1 MLQWLIDV
9 LTPIFVSMGV
19 SPTDVESYV
28 NNLGGYI
35 YAIVGTLILAVI
47 VMIAAHWIVKKGT
60 RHVVRWGA
68 GIAWVLIVTVLANVI
83 CFGPMYNNLSAILN
97 YTGELTEESMQTSKE
112 VIEEV
117 GREGTVL
124 LKNDGLLPLDDTE
137 NINVFGWDSTNP
149 IYGGSGSGATDES
162 KATSML
168 QAFTDAG
175 FTTNEDLTQM
185 YRDYAAT
192 RPGTAVGGADLTLP
206 EPTADYY
213 TDELMADAKEFSDVA
228 VITIGRPGGEGF
240 DLPEDMN
247 AVINGTYS
255 LQETV
260 ANGNQQY
267 TYTNFTYT
275 NNGDYDDFDEGEHY
289 LQLSNTEEAM
299 VERVCSEFDNVVVI
313 VNSNNAMELGWV
325 DDYEQIGAVLLVP
338 GTGANGFTGLAEVMK
353 GTVNPS
359 GRTVDTYAYELE
371 DQPTFNNI
379 ANFSFNNVDDL
390 KQAFTEADMTYQGN
404 IAFVNYVENIYLG
417 YKYFETAAE
426 EGVFNYEDMVQYP
439 FGYGLSYTT
448 FTQEMQNFADNGD
461 TVSFDVNV
469 TNTGDTAGKEVVE
482 VYFTPPYNN
491 GGIEKASVNLIAF
504 DKTET
509 LEPGASETV
518 SFEIAKEDLAAYDS
532 RGIKTE
538 NGGYVLEAGAYNIS
552 IRANSHDVIDS
563 ENFTV
568 DADIDYSQNGRT
580 SDETPATNQF
590 QDYSAGRVTYLSR
603 ADGFANLEQ
612 ALAAPAE
619 ELYVMDDETRESVME
634 TSVAYYDPSVH
645 DVEGDEMPTLGAD
658 NGLELADLRGADYDD
673 PMWEDLL
680 DQLTAEDMF
689 NMVNL
694 GGFQTAAV
702 DSVGKVQTLDSDGPA
717 GLNDW
722 YIGVYGTSFPTAV
735 LIAQTWNTELA
746 NQVGSAI
753 GAEYADCDIY
763 GWYGPAMNTHRNPF
777 CGRNF
782 EYYSEDGILGGYI
795 ASAVINGSAEQ
806 GVYAYIKHFALNE
819 QEMNRCSFLLT
830 YSDEQAIREIYLK
843 PFEICVK
850 NYESQSLAVMSSFI
864 FIGDI
869 YSGENPYL
877 LNNVLRGEW
886 GFQGMVETD
895 WNGSYGYQQTDACVR
910 NGNDIMLGFLQHES
924 NQLDTSSPTLV
935 NAMRQ
940 ACKNIMYTVVNSA
953 AYDEENL
960 QTGLDPMTQ
969 MFVIIDVI
977 VAVVTLGIMA
987 IVVVRWMKKRK
998 ATVTVTTESSADK
1011 KQE

>member
-28 NNLGGYI
+28 HNLGGYI
-35 YAIVGTLILAVI
+35 YAIVGTLILAVV

-112 VIEEV
+112 VIENV

-168 QAFTDAG
+168 QAFADAG

-255 LQETV
+255 LQDTV

-390 KQAFTEADMTYQGN
+390 KQAFTESDMTYQGN

-417 YKYFETAAE
+417 YRYFEI
-426 EGVFNYEDMVQYP
+426 G
-439 FGYGLSYTT
+439 
-448 FTQEMQNFADNGD
+448 
-461 TVSFDVNV
+461 
-469 TNTGDTAGKEVVE
+469 
-482 VYFTPPYNN
+482 
-491 GGIEKASVNLIAF
+491 
-504 DKTET
+504 
-509 LEPGASETV
+509 
-518 SFEIAKEDLAAYDS
+518 
-532 RGIKTE
+532 
-538 NGGYVLEAGAYNIS
+538 
-552 IRANSHDVIDS
+552 RAHV
-563 ENFTV
+563 
-568 DADIDYSQNGRT
+568 
-580 SDETPATNQF
+580 
-590 QDYSAGRVTYLSR
+590 
-603 ADGFANLEQ
+603 
-612 ALAAPAE
+612 
-619 ELYVMDDETRESVME
+619 
-634 TSVAYYDPSVH
+634 
-645 DVEGDEMPTLGAD
+645 
-658 NGLELADLRGADYDD
+658 
-673 PMWEDLL
+673 
-680 DQLTAEDMF
+680 
-689 NMVNL
+689 
-694 GGFQTAAV
+694 
-702 DSVGKVQTLDSDGPA
+702 
-717 GLNDW
+717 
-722 YIGVYGTSFPTAV
+722 
-735 LIAQTWNTELA
+735 
-746 NQVGSAI
+746 
-753 GAEYADCDIY
+753 
-763 GWYGPAMNTHRNPF
+763 
-777 CGRNF
+777 
-782 EYYSEDGILGGYI
+782 
-795 ASAVINGSAEQ
+795 
-806 GVYAYIKHFALNE
+806 
-819 QEMNRCSFLLT
+819 
-830 YSDEQAIREIYLK
+830 
-843 PFEICVK
+843 
-850 NYESQSLAVMSSFI
+850 
-864 FIGDI
+864 
-869 YSGENPYL
+869 
-877 LNNVLRGEW
+877 
-886 GFQGMVETD
+886 
-895 WNGSYGYQQTDACVR
+895 
-910 NGNDIMLGFLQHES
+910 
-924 NQLDTSSPTLV
+924 
-935 NAMRQ
+935 
-940 ACKNIMYTVVNSA
+940 
-953 AYDEENL
+953 
-960 QTGLDPMTQ
+960 
-969 MFVIIDVI
+969 
-977 VAVVTLGIMA
+977 
-987 IVVVRWMKKRK
+987 
-998 ATVTVTTESSADK
+998 
-1011 KQE
+1011 

>member
-1 MLQWLIDV
+1 MLQWLIDI
-9 LTPIFVSMGV
+9 LTPIFTDMGV
-19 SPTDVESYV
+19 SPTDVETYV
-28 NNLGGYI
+28 NDLGGYI
-35 YAIVGTLILAVI
+35 YAIVGTLILAVA
-47 VMIAAHWIVKKGT
+47 VMIGAHFIVKKGT
-60 RHVVRWGA
+60 RHVVRWAA
-68 GIAWVLIVTVLANVI
+68 GISWVLIVAVLANVI
-83 CFGPMYNNLSAILN
+83 CFGPMYNNLSSILN
-97 YTGELTEESMQTSKE
+97 YQGEITEETMQTSKE

-124 LKNDGLLPLDDTE
+124 LKNEGLLPLDDTE
-137 NINVFGWDSTNP
+137 KINVFGWDSISP
-149 IYGGSGSGATDES
+149 VYGGSGSGATDES
-162 KATSML
+162 KATSMM
-168 QAFTDAG
+168 QAFADAG
-175 FTTNEDLTQM
+175 FETNEELSQM
-185 YRDYAAT
+185 YRDYMDA
-192 RPGTAVGGADLTLP
+192 RPGTAVQGSDITLP
-206 EPTADYY
+206 EPTVDYY
-213 TDELMADAKEFSDVA
+213 TDELMEDAKEFSDVA

-255 LQETV
+255 LKDTV
-260 ANGNQQY
+260 ANGNERY

-299 VERVCSEFDNVVVI
+299 IEKVCSEFDDVVVVI
-313 VNSNNAMELGWV
+313 NSNNAMELGWV
-325 DDYEQIGAVLLVP
+325 DEYEQIGAVLLIP
-338 GTGANGFTGLAEVMK
+338 GAGANGFTGLAEVMK
-353 GTVNPS
+353 GIVNPS
-359 GRTVDTYAYELE
+359 GKTVDTYAYELE
-371 DQPTFNNI
+371 DLPTFNNI
-379 ANFSFNNVDDL
+379 ANFSYNNVDDL
-390 KQAFTEADMTYQGN
+390 KEAFLAADSTYQGN

-417 YKYFETAAE
+417 YRYFETAAE
-426 EGVFNYEDMVQYP
+426 EGVFNYDDLVQYP
-439 FGYGLSYTT
+439 FGHGLSYTT
-448 FTQEMQNFADNGD
+448 FSQEMQNFADNGD

-469 TNTGDTAGKEVVE
+469 TNTGDVAGKEVVE

-491 GGIEKASVNLIAF
+491 GGIEKASVNLIEFA
-504 DKTET
+504 KTGL
-509 LEPGASETV
+509 LEPGASETI
-518 SFEIAKEDLAAYDS
+518 SFEVAKEDMASYDS
-532 RGIKTE
+532 NGIKTE
-538 NGGYVLEAGAYNIS
+538 NGGYILEAGNYNVS
-552 IRANSHDVIDS
+552 IRANSHDVLDS
-563 ENFTV
+563 AEFTV
-568 DADIDYSQNGRT
+568 AEDIDYSQNGRS
-580 SDETPATNQF
+580 SDNTVATNQF

-603 ADGFANLEQ
+603 ADHFANLE
-612 ALAAPAE
+612 AATAAPAE
-619 ELYVMDDETRESVME
+619 ELYVMDDETRENVMA
-634 TSVAYYDPSVH
+634 TSQAYYNSEDY
-645 DVEGDEMPTLGAD
+645 DVEGDVMPTTGAD
-658 NGLELADLRGADYDD
+658 NGIELAELRGAAYDD

-680 DQLTAEDMF
+680 DQLTVDDMF

-694 GGFQTAAV
+694 GGFQTVAV

-735 LIAQTWNTELA
+735 LIAQTWNTDIA
-746 NQVGSAI
+746 NRVGSAI
-753 GAEYADCDIY
+753 GAEYEESDIY

-877 LNNVLRGEW
+877 LNNVLRDEW
-886 GFQGMVETD
+886 GFEGMVESD

-910 NGNDIMLGFLQHES
+910 SGNDIMLGFMQHES
-924 NQLDTSSPTLV
+924 NQMDNLDSPTLV

-953 AYDEENL
+953 AYEEGNL
-960 QTGLDPMTQ
+960 QTGMDPMTR
-969 MFVIIDVI
+969 MFVMIDVI
-977 VAVVTLGIMA
+977 VAVVALGIMA
-987 IVVVRWMKKRK
+987 IVVIRWNKKRHSK
-998 ATVTVTTESSADK
+998 VSVSKEPMNGRK
-1011 KQE
+1011 